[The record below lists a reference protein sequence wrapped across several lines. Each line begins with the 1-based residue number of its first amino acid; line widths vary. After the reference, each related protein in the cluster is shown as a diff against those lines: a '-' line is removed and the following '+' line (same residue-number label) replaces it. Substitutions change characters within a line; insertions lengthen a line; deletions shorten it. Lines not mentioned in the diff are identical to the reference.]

1 MLPTDVDENAE
12 KLMKLGS
19 LKIELDLVACKPDA
33 LNKAGLH
40 RQKKKGALNRGYVQA
55 QGMATSQILELHSR
69 YIYYQEPCKVPGLCI
84 HRGCTMSSVSWIPI
98 ASSLEPER

>member
-1 MLPTDVDENAE
+1 VLPTDVDENEE

-40 RQKKKGALNRGYVQA
+40 RQKEKGALNRECVQA

-69 YIYYQEPCKVPGLCI
+69 YTIKSHARFLVSTFTGVAPCLVCHGFPS
-84 HRGCTMSSVSWIPI
+84 HP
-98 ASSLEPER
+98 A